1 MEDLDFSSLLHCV
14 VEVEDY
20 NDHAPVFIPHF
31 LSVAPLPED
40 VSVGTSVARLVA
52 SDSDSGQNRDMTYSL
67 SEDSDPDG
75 LFTID
80 QSGVLFVARPLDRE
94 HVSQHQLVVI
104 ATDHGVPELTG
115 SATVQLPLL
124 DVNDNGPE
132 FEAAYAPI
140 VFENAA
146 GPQVSLTGLVTQSYQ
161 IQINLPLSIIQVVK
175 LNQTSTLL
183 RAMDRD
189 SPENGPPFHFS
200 LPPEYRHSNDFYLQD
215 NLNGTATL
223 TALRTFDRERQK
235 EFFIPVIMSDSG
247 HPAKTV
253 TSTLTVTI
261 GDQNDHAHVAGEK
274 KIYINSHRG
283 EISYLSKMVFSL

>member
-1 MEDLDFSSLLHCV
+1 M

-31 LSVAPLPED
+31 LSLAPLPED

-52 SDSDSGQNRDMTYSL
+52 SDSDSGQNRDITYSL

-104 ATDHGVPELTG
+104 ATDHGVPPLTG

-132 FEAAYAPI
+132 FEAAYAPV
-140 VFENAA
+140 VFENVA
-146 GPQVSLTGLVTQSYQ
+146 GPQVNQMGLHMKLMPDTLILCRYIFYYLLHSYLGSK
-161 IQINLPLSIIQVVK
+161 IEPNLHAPPSHGPGLSREWAALPLQ
-175 LNQTSTLL
+175 
-183 RAMDRD
+183 R
-189 SPENGPPFHFS
+189 PP
-200 LPPEYRHSNDFYLQD
+200 
-215 NLNGTATL
+215 
-223 TALRTFDRERQK
+223 
-235 EFFIPVIMSDSG
+235 
-247 HPAKTV
+247 
-253 TSTLTVTI
+253 
-261 GDQNDHAHVAGEK
+261 
-274 KIYINSHRG
+274 
-283 EISYLSKMVFSL
+283 

>member
-1 MEDLDFSSLLHCV
+1 M

-40 VSVGTSVARLVA
+40 VSVGTSVACLVA

-67 SEDSDPDG
+67 TEDSDPDG

-132 FEAAYAPI
+132 FEAAYTPV
-140 VFENAA
+140 VFENVA
-146 GPQVSLTGLVTQSYQ
+146 GPQVSWTGFELKSIPNTY
-161 IQINLPLSIIQVVK
+161 IDIALLNLPLSII
-175 LNQTSTLL
+175 
-183 RAMDRD
+183 
-189 SPENGPPFHFS
+189 
-200 LPPEYRHSNDFYLQD
+200 
-215 NLNGTATL
+215 
-223 TALRTFDRERQK
+223 
-235 EFFIPVIMSDSG
+235 
-247 HPAKTV
+247 
-253 TSTLTVTI
+253 
-261 GDQNDHAHVAGEK
+261 
-274 KIYINSHRG
+274 
-283 EISYLSKMVFSL
+283 

>member
-1 MEDLDFSSLLHCV
+1 MHCV

-20 NDHAPVFIPHF
+20 NDHSPVFTPHF
-31 LSVAPLPED
+31 LSLDPLPED

-52 SDSDSGQNRDMTYSL
+52 SDSDSGQNRDITYSL

-94 HVSQHQLVVI
+94 HVPQHKLVVI

-140 VFENAA
+140 VFENVV
-146 GPQVSLTGLVTQSYQ
+146 GPQV
-161 IQINLPLSIIQVVK
+161 
-175 LNQTSTLL
+175 
-183 RAMDRD
+183 R
-189 SPENGPPFHFS
+189 
-200 LPPEYRHSNDFYLQD
+200 
-215 NLNGTATL
+215 
-223 TALRTFDRERQK
+223 
-235 EFFIPVIMSDSG
+235 
-247 HPAKTV
+247 
-253 TSTLTVTI
+253 
-261 GDQNDHAHVAGEK
+261 
-274 KIYINSHRG
+274 
-283 EISYLSKMVFSL
+283 